1 MKRYV
6 LFTGVLLC
14 LMISCVC
21 YAQDDQAN
29 LFGYIQELYKQSD
42 EKTSEFLITELQE
55 FITNHPES
63 KHIADVQ
70 FMLARTYEDKGDE
83 REALAT
89 YIKTLYLY
97 PNFLERKSV
106 MDLAMNLIKNE
117 RTFRDRQEKLYKV
130 LEAGGDAGSVAD
142 RNLDYL
148 AFLVQD
154 DDDGLYPFVIDEARL
169 FASRHPEHSR
179 VDTVMQ
185 WIGDLYLK
193 DGDEREA
200 MFSYLKLDFTH
211 PGSPLLP
218 YTQFQR
224 GKLLYEEINA
234 PEIAADVL
242 LGVATTY
249 PESEYAGESLY
260 LIGEIKEKK
269 EKDYAGATD
278 SYRQL
283 VDAYPDHR
291 KSPDALLMIGEI
303 SAKRLNNFA
312 TAVAAYD
319 EFIEKF
325 SDNPKGVEALTE
337 SAEIYKDDLE
347 SYEKAAEYYA
357 KVAEVYPTYEKAPDL
372 LIKAGELCEDKLRDY
387 EKAIQY
393 YKLVI
398 EKFPESKKVGTA
410 EKKIRKAED
419 KQL

>member
-1 MKRYV
+1 
-6 LFTGVLLC
+6 
-14 LMISCVC
+14 
-21 YAQDDQAN
+21 
-29 LFGYIQELYKQSD
+29 
-42 EKTSEFLITELQE
+42 
-55 FITNHPES
+55 
-63 KHIADVQ
+63 
-70 FMLARTYEDKGDE
+70 MLARTYENNGDE
-83 REALAT
+83 REALAS

-97 PNFLERKSV
+97 PNFLERKTV

-117 RTFRDRQEKLYKV
+117 RTFRDRQEKLYRI
-130 LEAGGDAGSVAD
+130 LETEPEAESIAD
-142 RNLDYL
+142 RYWDYL
-148 AFLVQD
+148 SFLVQD
-154 DDDGLYPFVIDEARL
+154 DDDGLYSFVIDEARA
-169 FASRHPEHSR
+169 FTGQHPEHSQ
-179 VDTVMQ
+179 VDTAMQ

-193 DGDEREA
+193 KNDEREA

-224 GKLLYEEINA
+224 GKLLYEEFNEPVKA
-234 PEIAADVL
+234 AEIL

-269 EKDYAGATD
+269 EKDFAGATA

-283 VDAYPDHR
+283 VDAYPNHK
-291 KSPDALLMIGEI
+291 KSPDALMMIGEI

-325 SDNPKGVEALTE
+325 SDNPKGVDALTE
-337 SAEIYKDDLE
+337 AAEIYEDDLE

-372 LIKAGELCEDKLRDY
+372 LIKAGELCEDKLGDY
-387 EKAIQY
+387 EKAIEY
-393 YKLVI
+393 YQLVI
-398 EKFPESKKVGTA
+398 DKFPESRRVGTA
-410 EKKIRKAED
+410 EKNIRKAKD